1 MIELPQKAIDAAN
14 QFVRDQDKANSVV
27 RQVSF
32 VVPTLNATQIGLAL
46 TTQLNK
52 AIRRDPYT
60 EYSVYSVLKEPPVIL
75 PEFAIYNS
83 SDCMFLRTP
92 LIATDYA
99 SWEIV
104 NNSVTKFKYFY
115 VYDVGIFKKA
125 TPQVL
130 DAIKNSKFCM
140 FTRTKEHAQFLSKF
154 GFKCY
159 GLYVPN
165 FELDGITEI
174 LNVTISGP
182 SPENKA

>member
-1 MIELPQKAIDAAN
+1 MIELPQKAVDAAN
-14 QFVRDQDKANSVV
+14 QFVKDQDEANSIV

-32 VVPTLNATQIGLAL
+32 VVPTLNANQMGLAL
-46 TTQLNK
+46 SHNLNK
-52 AIRRDPYT
+52 AIRKDPYT
-60 EYSVYSVLKEPPVIL
+60 EYSVYSVLKEPPAIL

-104 NNSVTKFKYFY
+104 NNSVSKFKYYY
-115 VYDVGIFKKA
+115 VYDVSIFKKA
-125 TPQVL
+125 NPQVIST
-130 DAIKNSKFCM
+130 IKNSKFCM
-140 FTRTKEHAQFLSKF
+140 FTRSKEHAQFLSKF

-165 FELDGITEI
+165 FELDGIMEI
-174 LNVTISGP
+174 LNVTTSGP
-182 SPENKA
+182 SNSN